1 MVRALAVCGLC
12 VLCGA
17 CEMSGARAEPAG
29 ADLLMVRLPDEAVA
43 TLAMG
48 SRPLLQQPPPVAD
61 GSEARPFATLRA
73 ALQFAPPGALVR
85 IGEGTFR
92 ERLTIT
98 RPVVLMGR
106 GAGRT
111 PIVPADAAGTA
122 LEGGGAAR
130 VELYGLSVGD
140 AGICVRFEGGIGHRL
155 ENVELRDCAETGLS
169 ARRAQIVIVSSSV
182 IAVGRGA
189 AGRGIDLDGG
199 SLEARKLVLRGAG
212 RRGLRPRR

>member
-1 MVRALAVCGLC
+1 MLRALAACGLC

-48 SRPLLQQPPPVAD
+48 SPPLLQQPPPVAD

-106 GAGRT
+106 GAART
-111 PIVPADAAGTA
+111 HIVPPDAAGPA
-122 LEGGGAAR
+122 IEVRGADR

-140 AGICVRFEGGIGHRL
+140 AGLCLRFAGGIGHRL
-155 ENVELRDCAETGLS
+155 GHVELARAAET
-169 ARRAQIVIVSSSV
+169 
-182 IAVGRGA
+182 
-189 AGRGIDLDGG
+189 
-199 SLEARKLVLRGAG
+199 
-212 RRGLRPRR
+212 

>member
-1 MVRALAVCGLC
+1 MLRALAACGLC
-12 VLCGA
+12 VLCGE

-48 SRPLLQQPPPVAD
+48 SPPLLRQPPPVAD
-61 GSEARPFATLRA
+61 GSEARPFATLRV
-73 ALQFAPPGALVR
+73 ALQMAPPGALVR

-111 PIVPADAAGTA
+111 HIVPPDSSAPAIEA
-122 LEGGGAAR
+122 GGADR
-130 VELYGLSVGD
+130 VELYGLSVGE
-140 AGICVRFEGGIGHRL
+140 AGVCVRFEGGIGHPL
-155 ENVELRDCAETGLS
+155 CDTEPPDCAETG
-169 ARRAQIVIVSSSV
+169 R
-182 IAVGRGA
+182 
-189 AGRGIDLDGG
+189 
-199 SLEARKLVLRGAG
+199 
-212 RRGLRPRR
+212 